1 MAFVHGKSSVFKLD
15 NASGSLTDIS
25 AFVNNVD
32 FPETA
37 DVAETSVL
45 GASNKTYIVGLKDAT
60 ISLGG
65 LFDATVDAILGAVVG
80 QTATLSYEYSPEG
93 TGSGK
98 VKYTGEAI
106 LTNYAL
112 SSPVGD
118 VPLTLVTIKN
128 APPPTVELAELSLAV
143 PCTPVAV

>member
-1 MAFVHGKSSVFKLD
+1 MAFVHGSDSVFKID

-37 DVAETSVL
+37 DVAETTTL
-45 GASNKTYIVGLKDAT
+45 GASNKTYIAGLKDAT

-65 LFDATVDAILGAVVG
+65 VG
-80 QTATLSYEYSPEG
+80 QAATLSYEYSPEG
-93 TGSGK
+93 TASGK
-98 VKYTGEAI
+98 IKYTGECI
-106 LTNYAL
+106 LTNYAI

-118 VPLTLVTIKN
+118 VVAFSGDLQVTG
-128 APPPTVELAELSLAV
+128 AV
-143 PCTPVAV
+143 TRGTH

>member
-25 AFVNNVD
+25 SFVNNVD

-60 ISLGG
+60 ISISG

-93 TGSGK
+93 TASGK
-98 VKYTGEAI
+98 IKYTGEAI

-118 VPLTLVTIKN
+118 VVAYSADLQCSGAVTRG
-128 APPPTVELAELSLAV
+128 SH
-143 PCTPVAV
+143 

>member
-1 MAFVHGKSSVFKLD
+1 MAVVHGKNSVFKLD

-45 GASNKTYIVGLKDAT
+45 GASNKTYLAGLKDAN
-60 ISLGG
+60 ISLAGF
-65 LFDATVDAILGAVVG
+65 FDATADAIFGAVIG
-80 QTATLSYEYSPEG
+80 QSATLSFEYSPEG
-93 TGSGK
+93 TASGK
-98 VKYTGEAI
+98 IKYSGECI

-118 VPLTLVTIKN
+118 VVAYSGDLQVSGAVTRG
-128 APPPTVELAELSLAV
+128 TH
-143 PCTPVAV
+143 

>member
-1 MAFVHGKSSVFKLD
+1 MAFVHGKNSVFKLD

-37 DVAETSVL
+37 DVAESSVL
-45 GASNKTYIVGLKDAT
+45 GASNKTYLVGLRDAS
-60 ISLGG
+60 ISISG

-93 TGSGK
+93 TASGK
-98 VKYTGEAI
+98 IKYTGEAI

-118 VPLTLVTIKN
+118 VVAYSADLQCSGAVTRG
-128 APPPTVELAELSLAV
+128 TH
-143 PCTPVAV
+143 

>member
-1 MAFVHGKSSVFKLD
+1 MAFVHGSDSVFKPD
-15 NASGSLTDIS
+15 NAGGSLTDIS
-25 AFVNNVD
+25 TYVNNVD

-37 DVAETSVL
+37 DVAETSTL

-65 LFDATVDAILGAVVG
+65 LFDATVSAILGAVVG
-80 QTATLSYEYSPEG
+80 QSATLSFEYSPEG

-98 VKYTGEAI
+98 VKYTGECI
-106 LTNYAL
+106 LTSYTL

-118 VPLTLVTIKN
+118 VVGFSADLQVSGAVTRG
-128 APPPTVELAELSLAV
+128 TH
-143 PCTPVAV
+143 

>member
-1 MAFVHGKSSVFKLD
+1 MAFVHGKDSVFKLD
-15 NASGSLTDIS
+15 NSGGSLTDIS
-25 AFVNNVD
+25 SYVNNVD

-60 ISLGG
+60 IG
-65 LFDATVDAILGAVVG
+65 LTGFFDATADAIFGAVIG
-80 QTATLSYEYSPEG
+80 QSATLSFEYSPEG
-93 TGSGK
+93 TATGK
-98 VKYTGEAI
+98 IKYTGECI

-118 VPLTLVTIKN
+118 VVAYSADLQVSGAVTRG
-128 APPPTVELAELSLAV
+128 TH
-143 PCTPVAV
+143 

>member
-1 MAFVHGKSSVFKLD
+1 MAFVDGSDSVFKID

-37 DVAETSVL
+37 DVAETTTL
-45 GASNKTYIVGLKDAT
+45 GASNKTYIAGLKDAT

-65 LFDATVDAILGAVVG
+65 VRDATADAIFGAVVG
-80 QTATLSYEYSPEG
+80 QAATLSYEYSPEG

-98 VKYTGEAI
+98 IKYTGECI
-106 LTNYAL
+106 LTNYAI

-118 VPLTLVTIKN
+118 VVAFSGDLQVTG
-128 APPPTVELAELSLAV
+128 AV
-143 PCTPVAV
+143 TRGTH

>member
-1 MAFVHGKSSVFKLD
+1 MAFVHGSDSVFKLD
-15 NASGSLTDIS
+15 NAGGSLTDIS
-25 AFVNNVD
+25 TYVNNVD

-37 DVAETSVL
+37 DVAETSTL

-80 QTATLSYEYSPEG
+80 QSATLSFEYSPEG
-93 TGSGK
+93 TASGK
-98 VKYTGEAI
+98 VKYTGECI
-106 LTNYAL
+106 LTSYTL

-118 VPLTLVTIKN
+118 VVGFSADLQVSGAVTR
-128 APPPTVELAELSLAV
+128 ATH
-143 PCTPVAV
+143 

>member
-1 MAFVHGKSSVFKLD
+1 MAFVHGKSSTFKLD

-60 ISLGG
+60 ISISG

-93 TGSGK
+93 TASGK

-118 VPLTLVTIKN
+118 VVAYSADLQCSGAVTRG
-128 APPPTVELAELSLAV
+128 TH
-143 PCTPVAV
+143 

>member
-1 MAFVHGKSSVFKLD
+1 MAFVHGKNSVFKLD

-37 DVAETSVL
+37 DVAESSVL
-45 GASNKTYIVGLKDAT
+45 GASNKTYLVGLRDAS
-60 ISLGG
+60 ISISG

-98 VKYTGEAI
+98 VKYTGEEI

-118 VPLTLVTIKN
+118 VVAYSADLQCSGAVTRG
-128 APPPTVELAELSLAV
+128 TH
-143 PCTPVAV
+143 

>member
-1 MAFVHGKSSVFKLD
+1 MAFVHGKDSVFKLD

-25 AFVNNVD
+25 SFVNNVD

-45 GASNKTYIVGLKDAT
+45 GASNKTYLVGLKDAT
-60 ISLGG
+60 IG
-65 LFDATVDAILGAVVG
+65 LTGFFDATADAIFGAVIG
-80 QTATLSYEYSPEG
+80 QSATLSFEYSPEG
-93 TGSGK
+93 TASGK
-98 VKYTGEAI
+98 IKYTGECI

-118 VPLTLVTIKN
+118 VVAYSVDLQVSGAVTRG
-128 APPPTVELAELSLAV
+128 TH
-143 PCTPVAV
+143 

>member
-1 MAFVHGKSSVFKLD
+1 MAFVHGKDSVFKLD

-60 ISLGG
+60 ISLSG
-65 LFDATVDAILGAVVG
+65 LFDATADAIFGAVVG
-80 QTATLSYEYSPEG
+80 QTATLSFEYSPEG
-93 TGSGK
+93 TASGK
-98 VKYTGEAI
+98 IKYTGECI
-106 LTNYAL
+106 LTNYAM

-118 VPLTLVTIKN
+118 VVAYSADLQVSGAVTRG
-128 APPPTVELAELSLAV
+128 TH
-143 PCTPVAV
+143 

>member
-25 AFVNNVD
+25 SFVNNVD

-60 ISLGG
+60 ISLSG

-118 VPLTLVTIKN
+118 VVAYSADLQCSGAVTRG
-128 APPPTVELAELSLAV
+128 TH
-143 PCTPVAV
+143 

>member
-1 MAFVHGKSSVFKLD
+1 MAFVHGSDSVFKLD
-15 NASGSLTDIS
+15 NSGGSLTDIS
-25 AFVNNVD
+25 TYVNNVD

-37 DVAETSVL
+37 DVAETSTL

-80 QTATLSYEYSPEG
+80 QSATLSFEYSPEG
-93 TGSGK
+93 TASGK
-98 VKYTGEAI
+98 VKYTGECI
-106 LTNYAL
+106 LTSYTL

-118 VPLTLVTIKN
+118 VVGFSADLQVSGAVTRG
-128 APPPTVELAELSLAV
+128 TH
-143 PCTPVAV
+143 

>member
-1 MAFVHGKSSVFKLD
+1 MAFVHGKDSVFKLD

-25 AFVNNVD
+25 SFVNNVD

-45 GASNKTYIVGLKDAT
+45 GASNKTYLVGLKDAT
-60 ISLGG
+60 IG
-65 LFDATVDAILGAVVG
+65 LTGFFDATADAIFGAVIG
-80 QTATLSYEYSPEG
+80 QSATLSFEYSPEG
-93 TGSGK
+93 TASGK
-98 VKYTGEAI
+98 IKYTGECI

-118 VPLTLVTIKN
+118 AVAYSCDLQVSGAVTRG
-128 APPPTVELAELSLAV
+128 TH
-143 PCTPVAV
+143 

>member
-1 MAFVHGKSSVFKLD
+1 MAFVHGKNSVMKLD

-25 AFVNNVD
+25 AYVNNVD

-45 GASNKTYIVGLKDAT
+45 GASNKTYLAGLKDAT
-60 ISLGG
+60 IG
-65 LFDATVDAILGAVVG
+65 LTGFFDATADAIFGAVIG
-80 QTATLSYEYSPEG
+80 QSATLSFEYSPEG
-93 TGSGK
+93 TASGK
-98 VKYTGEAI
+98 IKYTGECI

-118 VPLTLVTIKN
+118 AVAYSCDLQVSGAVTRG
-128 APPPTVELAELSLAV
+128 TH
-143 PCTPVAV
+143 